1 MIHINTYNGQLYH
14 DLIGQK
20 HNCQVIIRS
29 VPPRMGA
36 RGSQLIKTIMEF
48 MGVEYFSAKI
58 VGSKTKNRY
67 TIVQA
72 LFDAFNN
79 YTPPEEFAYK
89 RGKRFVFVGKDRRY
103 PREVHPFY
111 PRGPNHQPMRY
122 KKL

>member
-1 MIHINTYNGQLYH
+1 
-14 DLIGQK
+14 
-20 HNCQVIIRS
+20 
-29 VPPRMGA
+29 MGA

-67 TIVQA
+67 TIVQVRCAMPALCTLCRASAHAAECCTCQA